1 MKLIENFNCVK
12 FQNTILKP
20 LTIIKGE
27 NFTGKTKF
35 LEDLTINQDNMVGQL
50 GSRMNKEI
58 YAKFMSR
65 AREVYPLFDETEVD
79 MGCPPNNIL
88 LACLLAQ
95 AGDMFVVENPEAY
108 LSSYS
113 QNRICEVFTEMAS
126 MGVQVIL
133 ETLSEDMIFG
143 VKLAI
148 GKGIISY
155 KNVIINEFS
164 KIKGDKEPIIKELTL
179 DKNGNFVNSSKFS
192 FKEFEEI
199 LYTI

>member
-35 LEDLTINQDNMVGQL
+35 LEDLTIDQDNMVGQL
-50 GSRMNKEI
+50 GSRMNREI

-65 AREVYPLFDETEVD
+65 AIEIYPLFNENEVD
-79 MGCPPNNIL
+79 MSCPPNNIL
-88 LACLLAQ
+88 LGCLLVQ
-95 AGDMFVVENPEAY
+95 AGDTLVIENPEAY

-113 QNRICEVFTEMAS
+113 QNKMCELFAEMDS
-126 MGVQVIL
+126 IGVQVII
-133 ETLSEDMIFG
+133 ETLSENIITG
-143 VKLAI
+143 VRLAI
-148 GKGIISY
+148 RKGIISH

-164 KIKGDKEPIIKELTL
+164 KNKGDKEPTIKKLTF
-179 DKNGNFVNSSKFS
+179 DKNGNFLYFS
-192 FKEFEEI
+192 AKSFENI
-199 LYTI
+199 LCNI